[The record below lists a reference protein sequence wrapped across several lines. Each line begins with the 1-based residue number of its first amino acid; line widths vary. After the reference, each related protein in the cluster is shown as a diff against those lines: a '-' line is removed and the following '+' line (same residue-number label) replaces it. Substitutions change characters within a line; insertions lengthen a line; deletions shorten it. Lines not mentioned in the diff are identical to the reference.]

1 MFLENEDFVDEC
13 RCVNFIATGA
23 FPAFRIANFEPS
35 PLIIYISI
43 VLFAVTQKKYTILLI
58 KARYRSN
65 YSV

>member
-23 FPAFRIANFEPS
+23 FPQSQLRAIT
-35 PLIIYISI
+35 IIYISI